1 MEQKRIDL
9 FEIEAKRNS
18 LIKDVH
24 RLKRERLL
32 YSKRITQ
39 NKKDLDSFEQ
49 QLTLIDAKEA
59 KQNLIKRPKA
69 MAESRRVYEQKRQF
83 SENELRENKRRQ
95 KAVDAKINSISMALS
110 KLNVDKPNVSDSLSI
125 NNAAKDDINTQSD
138 TDDIENTTERLDAIE
153 GRFNQLGLAIMQG
166 NKILSTFQMLLETLT
181 SSKSWSFADLIMNKS
196 FIVEEV
202 KHERLEKSMQVI
214 DDLEHLFAFYN
225 SILLSLGER
234 RIDFN
239 IKKFKHSHKT
249 MDYLMDDIISN
260 IRVYDHVREM
270 LVAAHSLHTS
280 VEDKQKHLTFMQ
292 KDCNQEALRLK
303 EQVNKNSKA

>member
-1 MEQKRIDL
+1 
-9 FEIEAKRNS
+9 
-18 LIKDVH
+18 
-24 RLKRERLL
+24 
-32 YSKRITQ
+32 
-39 NKKDLDSFEQ
+39 
-49 QLTLIDAKEA
+49 
-59 KQNLIKRPKA
+59 
-69 MAESRRVYEQKRQF
+69 
-83 SENELRENKRRQ
+83 
-95 KAVDAKINSISMALS
+95 
-110 KLNVDKPNVSDSLSI
+110 
-125 NNAAKDDINTQSD
+125 
-138 TDDIENTTERLDAIE
+138 
-153 GRFNQLGLAIMQG
+153 
-166 NKILSTFQMLLETLT
+166 MLLETLT

-239 IKKFKHSHKT
+239 IKKLKHSHKT

-280 VEDKQKHLTFMQ
+280 VEDKQKRLTFMQ

>member
-83 SENELRENKRRQ
+83 SENELRENKRR
-95 KAVDAKINSISMALS
+95 KRLLMLKS
-110 KLNVDKPNVSDSLSI
+110 
-125 NNAAKDDINTQSD
+125 TQS
-138 TDDIENTTERLDAIE
+138 L
-153 GRFNQLGLAIMQG
+153 
-166 NKILSTFQMLLETLT
+166 
-181 SSKSWSFADLIMNKS
+181 
-196 FIVEEV
+196 
-202 KHERLEKSMQVI
+202 
-214 DDLEHLFAFYN
+214 
-225 SILLSLGER
+225 
-234 RIDFN
+234 
-239 IKKFKHSHKT
+239 
-249 MDYLMDDIISN
+249 
-260 IRVYDHVREM
+260 
-270 LVAAHSLHTS
+270 
-280 VEDKQKHLTFMQ
+280 
-292 KDCNQEALRLK
+292 
-303 EQVNKNSKA
+303 